1 MSRIPFCL
9 NLQFNVTTLSQIAYI
24 LKLWVLKFTQ
34 NKVENFSCMF
44 WDRIRKMV
52 SLSLV
57 TTWRK
62 MLFFLSCHKHGTKK
76 NSDYIHELHYGP
88 CSPESLWL
96 SDRVSKLQS
105 SKVWSSNPHGEIEFF
120 FSLCLKHLWQDQK
133 RFPLLLYQAQNL
145 PTFLL
150 LTNMAQSTSLILA
163 VWKMHVIH
171 EVCNAP
177 RSP

>member
-96 SDRVSKLQS
+96 SDRASKLQS

-120 FSLCLKHLWQDQK
+120 L
-133 RFPLLLYQAQNL
+133 FPLSQTLVTR
-145 PTFLL
+145 PKTFS
-150 LTNMAQSTSLILA
+150 STSLLSSKLTNIPIVNKHGTIDITDPSSMEDACHTWSL
-163 VWKMHVIH
+163 
-171 EVCNAP
+171 
-177 RSP
+177 